1 MVAGTPGHHAD
12 IYPVWTGPTTM
23 TLPRPGDRRLWEGQI
38 EESTAFVPPE
48 TFQRFGLPESIAE

>member
-1 MVAGTPGHHAD
+1 
-12 IYPVWTGPTTM
+12 M